1 MFEIIAITVAI
12 VISIFNFVFTYSVAK
27 VVLNHAQTISL
38 LVKHALLLDE
48 LYFSSNTT
56 TDKED
61 KKWVKQQSR

>member
-1 MFEIIAITVAI
+1 MNIAISVVVII
-12 VISIFNFVFTYSVAK
+12 VSIFNFVFTYSVAK
-27 VVLNHAQTISL
+27 VVLKHDQIISL

-61 KKWVKQQSR
+61 KK